1 MVTLYEQQVNMNCQV
16 FMLHSWLIVVNTPS
30 PPPRICSS
38 SFSSIGFVN
47 FKISSLIVFPP
58 YEQHVKMNCQVFML
72 HSWLIVV
79 NTPSPPPRICSSSFS
94 SIGFVNFKISS
105 LIVYSSLKY
114 ISCPNKI
121 M

>member
-47 FKISSLIVFPP
+47 FK
-58 YEQHVKMNCQVFML
+58 M
-72 HSWLIVV
+72 
-79 NTPSPPPRICSSSFS
+79 
-94 SIGFVNFKISS
+94 SS
-105 LIVYSSLKY
+105 LIVYSSLKC
-114 ISCPNKI
+114 ISCPNRLCDYCIIHFSEIILLVIFPSLNETFPFLDYKI
-121 M
+121 NMLLPYKLSTIYLMLNIWEID